1 MVFVGKVGHGNARSC
16 RSAASVPLA
25 ALRLQWALFPTER
38 NGLFW
43 VQQYTPVAGP
53 KRAAARFGCARRAG
67 EKYRCNAGLEIQGEL
82 PSRTRYHWKGVRLSF
97 TLLRLNRPIL
107 ECVWYRMKCQQCDKP
122 AVFHI
127 TELESGAVRELHLC
141 EDHARNYLNQ
151 SELNQS
157 EGPDAGGGEESEEGS
172 PAAGD
177 LPGPLGVGQTAGE
190 LAMLDQRACDMCG
203 ITFFEFRN
211 QGRLGCPHDY
221 VQFEN
226 ELEPL
231 IGNIHGGT
239 EHAGRRPSRAAA
251 EAGKQPNEQ
260 QSTQPQAE
268 LPTQAEL
275 PVGTD
280 ELTRVIG
287 MRREM
292 KEAIACEDYEKAREN
307 RDAIRA
313 LEERWS
319 LEER

>member
-1 MVFVGKVGHGNARSC
+1 
-16 RSAASVPLA
+16 
-25 ALRLQWALFPTER
+25 
-38 NGLFW
+38 
-43 VQQYTPVAGP
+43 
-53 KRAAARFGCARRAG
+53 
-67 EKYRCNAGLEIQGEL
+67 
-82 PSRTRYHWKGVRLSF
+82 
-97 TLLRLNRPIL
+97 
-107 ECVWYRMKCQQCDKP
+107 MKCQQCDKP

-157 EGPDAGGGEESEEGS
+157 DGPDAGGAQESEEGS

-177 LPGPLGVGQTAGE
+177 LPGPLGVGHTAGE
-190 LAMLDQRACDMCG
+190 LAILDQRACAMCG

-231 IGNIHGGT
+231 IANIHGSA
-239 EHAGRRPSRAAA
+239 EHAGRRPSRAAV
-251 EAGKQPNEQ
+251 EAVKQPN
-260 QSTQPQAE
+260 QPQAP
-268 LPTQAEL
+268 LPPQVALPPQAQL
-275 PVGTD
+275 PPQAPLPAGTD
-280 ELTRVIG
+280 ELTMVIG

-313 LEERWS
+313 IEERWS

>member
-1 MVFVGKVGHGNARSC
+1 
-16 RSAASVPLA
+16 
-25 ALRLQWALFPTER
+25 
-38 NGLFW
+38 
-43 VQQYTPVAGP
+43 
-53 KRAAARFGCARRAG
+53 
-67 EKYRCNAGLEIQGEL
+67 
-82 PSRTRYHWKGVRLSF
+82 
-97 TLLRLNRPIL
+97 
-107 ECVWYRMKCQQCDKP
+107 MKCQQCDKP

-157 EGPDAGGGEESEEGS
+157 DGPDAGGAQESEEGS

-177 LPGPLGVGQTAGE
+177 LPGPLGVGHTAGE
-190 LAMLDQRACDMCG
+190 LAILDQRACAMCG

-231 IGNIHGGT
+231 IANIHGSA

-251 EAGKQPNEQ
+251 EAVKQPN
-260 QSTQPQAE
+260 QPEVA
-268 LPTQAEL
+268 LPPQVPL
-275 PVGTD
+275 PAGTD
-280 ELTRVIG
+280 ELTMVIG

-313 LEERWS
+313 IEERWS